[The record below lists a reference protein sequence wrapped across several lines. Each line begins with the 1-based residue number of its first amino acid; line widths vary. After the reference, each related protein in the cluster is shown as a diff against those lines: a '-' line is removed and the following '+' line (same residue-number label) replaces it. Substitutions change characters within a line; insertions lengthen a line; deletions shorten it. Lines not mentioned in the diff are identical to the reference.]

1 MRAFEKRA
9 AACGIL
15 FSQIFCCPVLASE
28 ITNGPCYQ
36 NIVDTENSNFEE
48 GEWKYRFTS
57 SSGGNV
63 ILAEGEKHT
72 FLVINGGI
80 SSEKIVIENGRAY
93 IGLDGIC
100 REFNLSKEET
110 EDAITV
116 ENSLNRVILDK
127 KSLLF
132 KKGNKSLGIKGRS
145 IDNEIYVPVR
155 EFSEMF
161 HAAVTYS
168 TDMMPLFNPMVNIDN
183 RDKGV
188 SKEQA
193 GVLALLDAKQMLQEY
208 DQEFELKHSYED
220 KALMDEMMLQIQK
233 EIDDMQVI
241 GETASFWLLKGPCLL
256 FVNKSTGDIYY
267 KTGNGK
273 AGHGSYMETIQDLDG
288 STDELFDYLVISGF

>member
-1 MRAFEKRA
+1 MRASEKKA
-9 AACGIL
+9 AVCGIL

-48 GEWKYRFTS
+48 GEWKYKFTS
-57 SSGGNV
+57 SSGENV

-93 IGLDGIC
+93 IGIDGIC
-100 REFNLSKEET
+100 RELNLSKEET

-116 ENSLNRVILDK
+116 GNSLNRVILDK
-127 KSLLF
+127 RSLLF

-161 HAAVTYS
+161 HAAVTYNM
-168 TDMMPLFNPMVNIDN
+168 DMMPLFNPMVNIDN
-183 RDKGV
+183 REKGV
-188 SKEQA
+188 FKEQA
-193 GVLALLDAKQMLQEY
+193 LRDAKQKLQEY
-208 DQEFELKHSYED
+208 DQEFEPKHTYRD
-220 KALMDEMMLQIQK
+220 KAVMDGTMRQIQDG
-233 EIDDMQVI
+233 IDHMQCV

-256 FVNKSTGDIYY
+256 FVDKATGEIYY
-267 KTGNGK
+267 KTGTGK
-273 AGHGSYMETIQDLDG
+273 AGHGSYMETVQNLAG
-288 STDELFDYLVISGF
+288 SAEALFDYIVISGS

>member
-1 MRAFEKRA
+1 MRASEKKA
-9 AACGIL
+9 AVYGIL

-48 GEWKYRFTS
+48 GEWKYKFTS

-110 EDAITV
+110 EDAVTV
-116 ENSLNRVILDK
+116 GNSLNRAILDK
-127 KSLLF
+127 KSLLL
-132 KKGNKSLGIKGRS
+132 KKGNKSLGIKGR
-145 IDNEIYVPVR
+145 IVEDEIYVPVR
-155 EFSEMF
+155 DFSEMF
-161 HAAVTYS
+161 YATVTYS

-183 RDKGV
+183 REKGV

-193 GVLALLDAKQMLQEY
+193 LWDAKQKLQEY
-208 DQEFELKHSYED
+208 YREFEPEHTYRD
-220 KALMDEMMLQIQK
+220 KALMSNMMLQMQK
-233 EIDDMQVI
+233 GIDHMQVV

-256 FVNKSTGDIYY
+256 FVDKATGDIYY